1 MFELLGI
8 KRQDIS
14 QFSNI
19 PDSIKLDTSVRVCLD
34 LKRETFLLRT
44 LTALVIILNKY
55 KIAMFMVTFM

>member
-19 PDSIKLDTSVRVCLD
+19 TDSIKLDTSVRVCLD
-34 LKRETFLLRT
+34 LKRETFLWGQHW
-44 LTALVIILNKY
+44 
-55 KIAMFMVTFM
+55 